1 MGTIWEAK
9 YGPIEI
15 DRETGEGEPGFLFRA
30 QDALAPMAL
39 EAYAGLLEAA
49 SLNPFTPIDA
59 CERAASMATRARD
72 EAARFRAWQAVNV
85 ARIPD

>member
-1 MGTIWEAK
+1 MGKLYEAK

-49 SLNPFTPIDA
+49 ALNPYTPIDA
-59 CERAASMATRARD
+59 SKRAD
-72 EAARFRAWQAVNV
+72 EMAARVREQAAAFRAWQAVNV